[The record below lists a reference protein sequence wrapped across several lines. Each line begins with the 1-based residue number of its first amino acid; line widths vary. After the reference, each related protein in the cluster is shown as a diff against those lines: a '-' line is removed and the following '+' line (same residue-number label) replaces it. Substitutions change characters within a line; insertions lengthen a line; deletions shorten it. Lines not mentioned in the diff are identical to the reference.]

1 MAPALL
7 CGGATGV
14 LRRKMDSEEENS
26 MSDSKAKLSS
36 VAPVFLV
43 RDVEASAAHYR
54 DCLGFTFERFWG
66 EPPSFV
72 MMRRDGLT
80 IMLAQHSHDDSSG
93 DTNPNGHVTGHE
105 DQWDAYV
112 WVDDVEA
119 LCAEVRAAGAT
130 IYMELC
136 DREYDM
142 REFQV
147 VDPDG
152 YQIGFG
158 GAIPG

>member
-1 MAPALL
+1 
-7 CGGATGV
+7 
-14 LRRKMDSEEENS
+14 
-26 MSDSKAKLSS
+26 MSDSQAKLSS

-43 RDVEASAAHYR
+43 SSVVASAEYYR
-54 DCLGFTFERFWG
+54 DTLGFTYEQFWG

-72 MMRRDGLT
+72 MMKRDGLT
-80 IMLAQHSHDDSSG
+80 IMLAEHTHDGGAG
-93 DTNPNGHVTGHE
+93 DTNPNARVTGHE

-112 WVDDVEA
+112 WVDDVDA
-119 LCAEVRAAGAT
+119 LHAEVTAAGAR
-130 IYMELC
+130 IYSELC
-136 DREYDM
+136 DTEYGM

-158 GAIPG
+158 GPIAP